1 MGGLAS
7 DPNSVSHIIQTA
19 LTPIFFL
26 SGIGTLLNV
35 FNQRLARVSDHY
47 SHISEMLR
55 GSGARGELADGEG
68 EKLLRHLRRLSR
80 RRVALDVSVAFLA
93 LGGAGT
99 CGAAFTLF
107 LVTLRD
113 TDTSSILLWL
123 FGGAL
128 GFTIAALMAF
138 LVDTVLSWHGLRI
151 DGPMPNRPSA

>member
-1 MGGLAS
+1 MGGPEAGA
-7 DPNSVSHIIQTA
+7 DSVTHIIQTA

-47 SHISEMLR
+47 SHVSEMM
-55 GSGARGELADGEG
+55 RGELASGET
-68 EKLLRHLRRLSR
+68 ERLLRHLRRLAQ
-80 RRVALDVSVAFLA
+80 RRVALDFSVAFLA

-107 LVTLRD
+107 LVTLHD
-113 TDTSSILLWL
+113 ADTSSILLWL

-128 GFTIAALMAF
+128 SFTIAALMAF
-138 LVDTVLSWHGLRI
+138 LVDTVLAWHGLQT
-151 DGPMPNRPSA
+151 DGPLPHRPAS